1 MRNEHSNPSA
11 SIEGKLAAR
20 LKLEAFAERP
30 AFSDM
35 LHARI
40 MDATEAPSGP
50 VTPAT
55 GAVRPRRS
63 AATWIA
69 IAAGLLIAALG
80 IMQLGGP
87 GSIPVPSNLPF
98 NVPSGIA
105 VTKPTGD
112 TISLDDLDH
121 GAVAAVRLVVDQLP
135 IEVPTVDWG
144 SAFVD

>member
-1 MRNEHSNPSA
+1 MRNEDSRQSD
-11 SIEGKLAAR
+11 SSQCRLSAR
-20 LKLEAFAERP
+20 LKTEALAERP

-40 MDATEAPSGP
+40 MHAIDAPGGP
-50 VTPAT
+50 VTTIARD
-55 GAVRPRRS
+55 VRSPWS
-63 AATWIA
+63 AARWIA

-87 GSIPVPSNLPF
+87 GSLPVPSNPSS
-98 NVPSGIA
+98 NVPNGIA

-144 SAFVD
+144 SALID